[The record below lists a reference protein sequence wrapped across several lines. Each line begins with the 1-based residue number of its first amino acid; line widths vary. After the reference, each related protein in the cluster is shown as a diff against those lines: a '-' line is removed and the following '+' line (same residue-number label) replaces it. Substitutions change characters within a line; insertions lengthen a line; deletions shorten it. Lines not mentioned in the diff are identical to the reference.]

1 MKRKIVKKKNAT
13 QKKYVDLI
21 KKIMRLINKE
31 NLG

>member
-1 MKRKIVKKKNAT
+1 MKRRIVKKKNTT